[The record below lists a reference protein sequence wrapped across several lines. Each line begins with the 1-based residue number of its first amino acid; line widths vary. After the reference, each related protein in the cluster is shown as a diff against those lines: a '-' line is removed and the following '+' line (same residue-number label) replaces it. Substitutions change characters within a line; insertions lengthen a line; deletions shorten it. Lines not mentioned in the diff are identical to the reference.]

1 VRSDQRDIPLNDNFV
16 TIAPPEPETR
26 LRQVQVVRLENWF
39 SKGMRH
45 RYAFRIG
52 GPAAN
57 GEFDEI
63 AVEPPREVA
72 EQRDVIAHIMTS
84 RRKV

>member
-1 VRSDQRDIPLNDNFV
+1 
-16 TIAPPEPETR
+16 
-26 LRQVQVVRLENWF
+26 
-39 SKGMRH
+39 MRH